1 MHHRKAALLLA
12 FILAAS
18 WTLAGAQP
26 RQRPTAPL
34 TDEQKLLEA
43 MHLIS
48 SEPLFDYVKE
58 LCSEK
63 YAGRLTGTRKHES
76 LTIVKAFDAAS
87 PYLYKAVCEGQTFK
101 SVELKWYQ
109 IDETGTE
116 TEYFNHKLEGVK
128 ICSVKPI
135 MYNVKDPSKERLVHM
150 EEVSMRYKKITWT
163 YLDGNLQASDSWG
176 EGR

>member
-1 MHHRKAALLLA
+1 MPIPAYMWLKDETGAAIKGSVDVSGREGSVEVLEFHHEVR
-12 FILAAS
+12 I
-18 WTLAGAQP
+18 
-26 RQRPTAPL
+26 PTDPD
-34 TDEQKLLEA
+34 TG
-43 MHLIS
+43 
-48 SEPLFDYVKE
+48 
-58 LCSEK
+58 C
-63 YAGRLTGTRKHES
+63 LTGTRKHES

-128 ICSVKPI
+128 ICSVKPV
-135 MYNVKDPSKERLVHM
+135 MYNVKDPAKERLVHL
-150 EEVSMRYKKITWT
+150 EEVSMRYKKIVWT
-163 YLDGNLQASDSWG
+163 YLEGNLQASDSWG